1 MTRSLPVQVVPRV
14 AASAA
19 VVFGV
24 VTVMAG
30 GRVLLGGDPGYLVF
44 RPLLLF
50 NTGMG
55 AVYLIA
61 GALVWRGAPSGRRL
75 AGAIA
80 LVNAVVLA
88 GVTAIW
94 FAGGPVAPDSVGAMA
109 FRTLVWAAIWASL
122 IWAGRGLGAGGRL
135 LMLLALGVLLPTS
148 GNGQAGP
155 TGNPESADSE
165 PPRPVPLPPPDLF
178 RPLLA
183 DPKQPQF
190 AASYLWASSG
200 RIETRVGAVAFGENF
215 GIVRWHVTGRLA
227 VEPAQRRLLL
237 LLTDGRPNDVDQY
250 EGRYG
255 VEDTRRAVREA
266 ACEGILVF
274 GLTVDR
280 TAPAYL
286 TAMFG
291 PGRAAL
297 LRRPERLPAALVE
310 VLRRLLE
317 PS

>member
-1 MTRSLPVQVVPRV
+1 MTRPLPVQVIPRV

-50 NTGMG
+50 NTVMG

-61 GALVWRGAPSGRRL
+61 GALVWRGAPGGRRL

-80 LVNAVVLA
+80 LV
-88 GVTAIW
+88 
-94 FAGGPVAPDSVGAMA
+94 
-109 FRTLVWAAIWASL
+109 
-122 IWAGRGLGAGGRL
+122 
-135 LMLLALGVLLPTS
+135 
-148 GNGQAGP
+148 
-155 TGNPESADSE
+155 
-165 PPRPVPLPPPDLF
+165 
-178 RPLLA
+178 
-183 DPKQPQF
+183 
-190 AASYLWASSG
+190 
-200 RIETRVGAVAFGENF
+200 
-215 GIVRWHVTGRLA
+215 
-227 VEPAQRRLLL
+227 
-237 LLTDGRPNDVDQY
+237 LTDGRPNDVDQY

-266 ACEGILVF
+266 AAEGILV
-274 GLTVDR
+274 
-280 TAPAYL
+280 
-286 TAMFG
+286 FG

-317 PS
+317 LS